1 MFAGSRPYRNRLE
14 RIAVLACAC
23 AFLGGCGLQLFL
35 RVDRVTVDQ
44 RLLYFLGGG
53 GNSFAFLNE
62 GTAFIS
68 DPKFGPGARRF
79 EHELEVE
86 LGRKVRRILLTH
98 WHFDHAGGLALYD
111 APVVLVH
118 PNTRARLLAK
128 GVKANW
134 VEVDHEVQLVLSG
147 ERVRVL
153 SLGGGHTDGDL
164 VALFESRKL
173 LVTGDLVLDHFEP
186 VIDAAS
192 GGSILALGQTLDR
205 LLALDFE
212 RVLPGHGAPLVRA
225 DVVHLRA
232 YLSAVEAAARLALG
246 RGLGDDAAV
255 KAIHVE
261 GFDDIG
267 SLAPG
272 SDRAATVRRTVEELR
287 AAQG

>member
-1 MFAGSRPYRNRLE
+1 LE
-14 RIAVLACAC
+14 RIALLACAC

-98 WHFDHAGGLALYD
+98 WHFDHADGLSLYD

-134 VEVDHEVQLVLSG
+134 VEVEHEVQLVLSG

-212 RVLPGHGAPLVRA
+212 RVLPGHGAPMVRA

-255 KAIHVE
+255 KEIHVE

-272 SDRAATVRRTVEELR
+272 SDRAGTVRRTVEELR
-287 AAQG
+287 ARG